1 MAEDIQELSEDE
13 QAVYN
18 QGAKTQ
24 VQIDYNTLRIVRDNA
39 YHRIINLRDEKSS
52 QEYLLAMVAYASTEA
67 ALQNYTQNTLLLR
80 IARTLEKLEQR

>member
-13 QAVYN
+13 QAAYN

-52 QEYLLAMVAYASTEA
+52 QEYLLAMVAYASAEA